1 MEDGWETGGVDFS
14 EALVIIEELDIVI
27 RKAFRRRLVDCR
39 LSVSDL
45 TLVPR
50 NQGFCRGAWPWGQG
64 RKADWGCGRENATRP
79 FFRRWVVEERPKDDR
94 LVLQTM
100 TEVAGGNSPLEG
112 VG

>member
-1 MEDGWETGGVDFS
+1 MLGRGVKVEKPTGGAV
-14 EALVIIEELDIVI
+14 E
-27 RKAFRRRLVDCR
+27 KMRR
-39 LSVSDL
+39 
-45 TLVPR
+45 
-50 NQGFCRGAWPWGQG
+50 
-64 RKADWGCGRENATRP
+64 TRP